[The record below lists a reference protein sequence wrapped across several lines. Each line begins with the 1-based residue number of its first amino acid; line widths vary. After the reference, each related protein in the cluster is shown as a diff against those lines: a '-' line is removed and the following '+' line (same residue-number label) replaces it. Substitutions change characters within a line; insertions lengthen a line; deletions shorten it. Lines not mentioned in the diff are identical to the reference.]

1 MKKLL
6 MLAVVAGL
14 AATVIGCGPTPTTKP
29 TTAGTGA
36 GAPTGT
42 APTK

>member
-14 AATVIGCGPTPTTKP
+14 AATVIGCGPTPTSKP
-29 TTAGTGA
+29 TTAGTGS
-36 GAPTGT
+36 APTGT
-42 APTK
+42 TPTK

>member
-14 AATVIGCGPTPTTKP
+14 AATVIGCGPAPTSKP
-29 TTAGTGA
+29 AGA
-36 GAPTGT
+36 APTGT
-42 APTK
+42 TPTK

>member
-14 AATVIGCGPTPTTKP
+14 AATVIGCGPAPTTKP
-29 TTAGTGA
+29 AAATGA
-36 GAPTGT
+36 GATPS
-42 APTK
+42 TK